1 MNITFINEI
10 SLMNVTI
17 KRNKV
22 TPTWLLV
29 DRVGHLG
36 KQTFGHVA
44 DLQLGADVAPL
55 GTESRIP

>member
-1 MNITFINEI
+1 MNITFINEF

-29 DRVGHLG
+29 DRAGHLG